1 MKYTQH
7 TLDKIE
13 KVIEE
18 AGYIVR
24 YERGSFQSGFC
35 ILEDKKVV
43 VLNKFLQLE
52 GRINTLIDLIPQ
64 LRIDGEALTPDARK
78 WFDEI
83 TARHA
88 ANTAE
93 KEEKE
98 RKKGKE
104 KGNDEKGMS
113 GEGADDNGA
122 GSEGDIISPS
132 DPAE

>member
-1 MKYTQH
+1 MKYTQT

-35 ILEDKKVV
+35 ILEDRKVV

-64 LRIDGEALTPDARK
+64 LRIDAEALTPDSKK
-78 WFDEI
+78 WFLDI
-83 TARHA
+83 MGRHQA
-88 ANTAE
+88 A
-93 KEEKE
+93 
-98 RKKGKE
+98 G
-104 KGNDEKGMS
+104 
-113 GEGADDNGA
+113 DNGPEEA
-122 GSEGDIISPS
+122 S
-132 DPAE
+132 